1 LLIKL
6 MAKCC
11 WLFAFMVYAAGCA
24 LAIVLPALTLSDDAQ
39 REMMM
44 RNMER
49 FPIHAEDIVFVVA
62 ALIFELKAARDLYL
76 TSGIGSWVA
85 EFNPGS
91 DGDEKCTTCG
101 KTLDN
106 HHRAGADHYR

>member
-1 LLIKL
+1 

-106 HHRAGADHYR
+106 HHRAGSDHYR